1 MKWFPKRRK
10 SIEELMKAADNEMQ
24 IVQYCA
30 EYASENLH
38 NFSESIQKLEKD
50 VEIAAQ
56 AIRDAQ
62 EEGESKERI
71 RTMKNDFRLL
81 VRSLDKRERMRTDFQ
96 NICDLITA
104 AYQDLGI
111 MYDQGRYEEIVE
123 MIPEKSLPYLIRSG
137 DPADIIKLKNLLV
150 KINKD
155 LEERLASTTQILDD
169 TLAAIEEEE
178 ATTDVMTSAA
188 SRLDKEM
195 DALEARF
202 NLGKSTDAADEEDD
216 LDVRPV
222 KVTKKATAAQKKS
235 AQ

>member
-1 MKWFPKRRK
+1 MKWFPKRK
-10 SIEELMKAADNEMQ
+10 KTIAELKKAADGEMD
-24 IVQYCA
+24 IVKYCA
-30 EYASENLH
+30 EYASQNLH
-38 NFSESIQKLEKD
+38 NFSESIQSLEQD
-50 VEIAAQ
+50 VEAAAQ

-81 VRSLDKRERMRTDFQ
+81 VRSLDKRERMRADFQ
-96 NICDLITA
+96 NINDLIA
-104 AYQDLGI
+104 SAYQDLGI
-111 MYDQGRYEEIVE
+111 MYDQGRYAEIIE
-123 MIPEKSLPYLIRSG
+123 LIPEKSLPYLIRSG
-137 DPADIIKLKNLLV
+137 DPADIVKLKNLLI

-169 TLAAIEEEE
+169 TMAAIEEEE

-188 SRLDKEM
+188 TRLDKEM

-202 NLGKSTDAADEEDD
+202 NLGKSSAVADAEDD

-222 KVTKKATAAQKKS
+222 KVTKKAAAAQKKS